1 MSDELTSGLRELA
14 AAGETSPSLTGAE
27 IRGRAGRRR
36 RRRRT
41 ALAGAGACAAGALA
55 LVVALGPG
63 GGTDH
68 GTPPAASPTGAPSGP
83 VTPNATV
90 DLSRRVLAASGRT
103 MPLTAG
109 TAKAPTPTGRMTVTA
124 KQTVRRMIA
133 EEVGL
138 GEKYDVKVPWVIE
151 LTGSD
156 GAKNFVAALTYDPKA
171 PGNYDRTNGW
181 IGLRPHDAQWLYEHL
196 DVGAVVDVEAAA
208 GSTASSPTSTN
219 RAEGGATRGPGG
231 PGTAAAGT
239 GTGSAS
245 GASGH

>member
-14 AAGETSPSLTGAE
+14 AEGETSPSLTGAE

-41 ALAGAGACAAGALA
+41 ALAAAGASAAGALA
-55 LVVALGPG
+55 LVVVVSLG

-68 GTPPAASPTGAPSGP
+68 GTPPAASPAGTPGVP

-90 DLSRRVLAASGRT
+90 DLSRRALSASGRT

-109 TAKAPTPTGRMTVTA
+109 TAKTPTPTGRMTVTA
-124 KQTVRRMIA
+124 KETVRRMVA
-133 EEVGL
+133 EDVGL
-138 GEKYDVKVPWVIE
+138 GEKYDVKIPWVIE

-156 GAKNFVAALTYDPKA
+156 GTKSFVAALTYDPKA

-181 IGLRPHDAQWLYEHL
+181 IGLRPHDAQWLYARL
-196 DVGAVVDVEAAA
+196 DVGAVVDIEASAD
-208 GSTASSPTSTN
+208 STSSPPAN
-219 RAEGGATRGPGG
+219 GAGGE
-231 PGTAAAGT
+231 
-239 GTGSAS
+239 S
-245 GASGH
+245 GASGG